1 MAYTDWIKR
10 FILYFG
16 KQHPRDLGARE
27 IEQFL
32 THFYCLPSS
41 SLVIQCLGIA
51 HEIRESTL
59 SSLA

>member
-1 MAYTDWIKR
+1 M
-10 FILYFG
+10 YFG

-32 THFYCLPSS
+32 THVYCLPSS